1 MDSTTGVRRKRSSN
15 TPPSSEPRAPPMLKI
30 ICTRPAWGLLKPSP
44 RSRDGSQLS
53 SMYITVRV
61 KK

>member
-1 MDSTTGVRRKRSSN
+1 
-15 TPPSSEPRAPPMLKI
+15 MLKS
-30 ICTRPAWGLLKPSP
+30 ICTMPAWGLLKPCS
-44 RSRDGSQLS
+44 SSNEGSQLS